1 MLNSKN
7 YFLDKMS
14 NYKVS
19 FQINEQELEILHD
32 ALFTY
37 AKSGLESDIGTYVV
51 EDVEK
56 FYDKISGLYL
66 EESKH
71 DPAME
76 AFVEQYGVN
85 AVLEEPKRLEKF
97 RESFGC

>member
-1 MLNSKN
+1 
-7 YFLDKMS
+7 MS

-19 FQINEQELEILHD
+19 FQITEQELEILHD
-32 ALFTY
+32 ALYTY
-37 AKSGLESDIGTYVV
+37 SRQQLDSDTGAYVA

-66 EESKH
+66 EESTY

-85 AVLEEPKRLEKF
+85 AVLEEPEKLEKF
-97 RESFGC
+97 RESFKC

>member
-1 MLNSKN
+1 
-7 YFLDKMS
+7 MS
-14 NYKVS
+14 NYKIA
-19 FQINEQELEILHD
+19 FQITEQELEILHD
-32 ALFTY
+32 ALYSY
-37 AKSGLESDIGTYVV
+37 AKQNLDSDVGAYVS

-66 EESKH
+66 EESAY

-85 AVLEEPKRLEKF
+85 AVLENPEKLDKF
-97 RESFGC
+97 RESFK

>member
-1 MLNSKN
+1 
-7 YFLDKMS
+7 MS

-19 FQINEQELEILHD
+19 FQITEQELEILHD
-32 ALFTY
+32 ALYTY
-37 AKSGLESDIGTYVV
+37 AKTQLDSDTGAYVV

-66 EESKH
+66 EEDRN
-71 DPAME
+71 DPAMQ

-85 AVLEEPKRLEKF
+85 AVLEEPEKLEKF
-97 RESFGC
+97 RESFRC